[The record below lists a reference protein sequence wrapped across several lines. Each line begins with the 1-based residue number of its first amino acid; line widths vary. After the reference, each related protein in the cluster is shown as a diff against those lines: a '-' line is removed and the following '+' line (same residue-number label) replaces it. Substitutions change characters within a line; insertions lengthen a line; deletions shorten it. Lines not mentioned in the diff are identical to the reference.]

1 MNTIVVIA
9 LAATAWILYKK
20 IFGGRS
26 KSSDSFGRAVPG
38 PSGVPILGNLPQLG
52 ADPYATLIKYTNEF
66 GPIYKLDFGS
76 TPNIMLNDP
85 KFIKDAY
92 VDQYE
97 NFCNRPINLAVEIIV
112 KNGLDMSFGS
122 GETWKRYRRLTHQHL
137 LNTSSILK
145 LEPEILDEIRL
156 TCAHFSK
163 LSDRGEKVATLH
175 EDIKQNSL
183 NIITRLCFN
192 MRVSD
197 IHNKEN
203 DVEGR
208 ELLALIDEVFVV
220 IGAPSLAEFIR
231 PLKYLPGPIGQGYLQ
246 KIRNI
251 DQKLNN
257 FLDKI
262 IKKHKDTRGD
272 SKPRDFLDMLM
283 DIEKTEKHLFATPD
297 DIKYLLKDLVLAGS
311 DTTAETIEWLIL
323 LLCQNP
329 DAQNKIA
336 QELRTVIRDVDDI
349 KFSTF
354 TDGKLPYLEAAIKEC
369 MRMTPVG
376 LGLPRVTSNDTTVQ
390 GYHIPKDSVVWINFP
405 GLGHNPSVWS
415 DPGAFKPERFINNS
429 ESEAAFMPF
438 GIGKRVC
445 AGTQLAKLS
454 VSVTA
459 ARLLHQFEFSCNDKV
474 PLATKWSLTYQPE
487 RFSVYIK
494 RR

>member
-1 MNTIVVIA
+1 MNILLLTAVVA
-9 LAATAWILYKK
+9 LAWIIYKK
-20 IFGGRS
+20 AFGT
-26 KSSDSFGRAVPG
+26 KSNALGKSVPG
-38 PSGVPILGNLPQLG
+38 PSRVPILGNLPQLG
-52 ADPYATLIKYTNEF
+52 ADPYAILIKYTNEF
-66 GPIYKLDFGS
+66 GPIFKLDFGA
-76 TPNIMLNDP
+76 TPNIMFNDP
-85 KFIKDAY
+85 KFIRDAY

-97 NFCNRPINLAVEIIV
+97 NFCNRPINLALEILV
-112 KNGLDMSFGS
+112 KDGLDMSFGS

-137 LNTSSILK
+137 LNMSAILK
-145 LEPEILDEIRL
+145 LEHEILDEIAL

-163 LSDRGEKVATLH
+163 LAEQGGKVTSLH

-197 IHNKEN
+197 LHNKANNEE
-203 DVEGR
+203 DR
-208 ELLALIDEVFVV
+208 EFLALIDEVFVV

-246 KIRNI
+246 KIRAI

-262 IKKHKDTRGD
+262 IQNHKKTRGEA
-272 SKPRDFLDMLM
+272 KPRDFLDMLM
-283 DIEKTEKHLFATPD
+283 DIEKTERDLFATPD

-311 DTTAETIEWLIL
+311 DTTAATIEWLIL

-329 DAQNKIA
+329 EAQQKVA
-336 QELRTVIRDVDDI
+336 HELRTVIKNVDEI
-349 KFSTF
+349 KYSTF
-354 TDGKLPYLEAAIKEC
+354 TEGKLPYLEAAIKEC

-405 GLGHNPSVWS
+405 GLGHNPAVWTDTS
-415 DPGAFKPERFINNS
+415 AFKPERFINNS

-445 AGTQLAKLS
+445 AGTQLAKLN

-459 ARLLHQFEFSCNDKV
+459 ARLLHQFEFSCTEKV

-487 RFSVYIK
+487 RFAVDIK
-494 RR
+494 KRY